1 MEIRY
6 PVVLIFI
13 PLVLF
18 LVFFFTKKK
27 KAIYKEG
34 SKIAN
39 TDLIMKTD
47 YFKKKIREYNI
58 IKNFVYVSFVAIII
72 LLLLLISRPSK
83 LDKKEINKYNRD
95 IILCMDISAS
105 VDELNLELVDSL
117 KDTVSKLHGER
128 FGISIFNTSSVLLV
142 PLTDDYD
149 YITNTLDTIHKSLE
163 LNTSNNISDYN
174 SVDGY
179 FYLRDYIR
187 SGTLEGNKER
197 GSSLIGDGL
206 ASCVYSFSKK
216 DSKRTKLIIFSTDNE
231 LEGTPLVSINEAA
244 KISKK
249 ENIKVFGIGTKIMKA
264 EARNELK
271 DSVLL
276 TGGKYYEHS
285 SNTVNNIVRDIE
297 KTSTSLLKSKT
308 ETKRYDIPEVPFILF
323 LGFFALFIFYSKK
336 VI

>member
-1 MEIRY
+1 MVIRY
-6 PVVLIFI
+6 PIFLIII
-13 PLVLF
+13 PLVVFLILF
-18 LVFFFTKKK
+18 LVKKK
-27 KAIYKEG
+27 KGVYKDG

-39 TDLIMKTD
+39 TDLIKNTD
-47 YFKKKIREYNI
+47 YFKKKIREYKI
-58 IKNFVYVSFVAIII
+58 IKSFTYISFIAVIMF
-72 LLLLLISRPSK
+72 LSLLISRPSK
-83 LDKKEINKYNRD
+83 LDKKELNKYNRD
-95 IILCMDISAS
+95 IILCMDVSAS
-105 VDELNLELVDSL
+105 VDELNLELVNSL

-128 FGISIFNTSSVLLV
+128 FGISIFNTSSILVV

-149 YITNTLDTIHKSLE
+149 YIIKSLDLIHRSIE
-163 LNTSNNISDYN
+163 LNSTYDISNYKN
-174 SVDGY
+174 VDNY
-179 FYLRDYIR
+179 FYIKDYIR

-206 ASCVYSFSKK
+206 LSCVYSFS
-216 DSKRTKLIIFSTDNE
+216 SKEKNRTKLIIFSTDNE
-231 LEGTPLVSINEAA
+231 LEGDPLVTLNEAA
-244 KISKK
+244 KISKN